1 MAGIVLGPIRIR
13 DVCNGAPCAFAVGA
27 LLLIEGAK
35 IIGFG
40 NAMKGI
46 SRLAWLGL
54 VFEGLHTP
62 RTRAPGASTTCAAAL
77 FGASGVCGHVAAS
90 TAHILGT

>member
-1 MAGIVLGPIRIR
+1 MAGIVLGSIGIR
-13 DVCNGAPCAFAVGA
+13 DVCNRTPCAFAVRA
-27 LLLIEGAK
+27 LLLVEGAK
-35 IIGFG
+35 IIGFC
-40 NAMKGI
+40 NPMKGI

-62 RTRAPGASTTCAAAL
+62 GARAPGASTTCAAAL